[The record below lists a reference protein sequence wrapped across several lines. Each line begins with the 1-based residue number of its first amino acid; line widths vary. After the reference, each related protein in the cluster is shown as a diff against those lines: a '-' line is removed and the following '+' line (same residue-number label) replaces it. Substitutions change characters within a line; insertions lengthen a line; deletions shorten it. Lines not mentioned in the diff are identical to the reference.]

1 LTADF
6 FLNSLQFLVVQ
17 MSKAI
22 VSVKNFNPT
31 NISFAPIKRLDSGG
45 SQVYMNY
52 NYDASTRKN
61 LTVQVGTLP
70 VPYGLNV
77 FDKAGPIKYSVD
89 ISLRG
94 YDDNAKVKQV
104 YDFFNQ
110 LDEFMID
117 QGVANSKQWFK
128 SSLTRDVVK
137 AFYTPTLR
145 WAKDADGNVKP
156 YPPTV
161 KLQLRQREGKFD
173 VELYD
178 ENRNELKGVRLE
190 DVLVKGAQVTALI
203 QATSVWF
210 AGSKFGISWKAL
222 QIRMDKIPDSIRGYS
237 IQDEDDDGVVH
248 APARRV
254 PAPTYAQAPV
264 AAAAAAAAAASN
276 KFGPL
281 EDEEEDEEVEE
292 ERAFVPAPAAASRS
306 VAKPSVMSAVM
317 PSAPAPVTAFEDEDA
332 DDVEPV
338 ALPKKATVTKKA
350 IVKKVVGK

>member
-1 LTADF
+1 
-6 FLNSLQFLVVQ
+6 

-31 NISFAPIKRLDSGG
+31 NISFAPLKRLDSGG

-104 YDFFNQ
+104 FDFFTQ

-128 SSLTRDVVK
+128 ASLTRDVVK
-137 AFYTPTLR
+137 AFYTPTVR
-145 WAKDADGNVKP
+145 WAKDAEGNIKP

-178 ENRNELKGVRLE
+178 ENKNELKGVRLE

-237 IQDEDDDGVVH
+237 IQDEDDDGSAVQT
-248 APARRV
+248 RRV
-254 PAPTYAQAPV
+254 PTSSYAPAP
-264 AAAAAAAAAASN
+264 APPASSN

-281 EDEEEDEEVEE
+281 EDDDEDEQEEV
-292 ERAFVPAPAAASRS
+292 APVKAVS
-306 VAKPSVMSAVM
+306 KQSVMSAVM
-317 PSAPAPVTAFEDEDA
+317 PSAPAPAVASFQDDDDEA
-332 DDVEPV
+332 EDVEPV
-338 ALPKKATVTKKA
+338 AVPKKATVTKKA

>member
-1 LTADF
+1 
-6 FLNSLQFLVVQ
+6 

-22 VSVKNFNPT
+22 VSVKNFNPS
-31 NISFAPIKRLDSGG
+31 NISFAPLKRLDSGG
-45 SQVYMNY
+45 GQVYMNY
-52 NYDASTRKN
+52 AYDASTRKN

-94 YDDNAKVKQV
+94 YDDNAKVKQI
-104 YDFFNQ
+104 YDFFSQ

-145 WAKDADGNVKP
+145 WAKDAEGNIKP

-178 ENRNELKGVRLE
+178 ENKNELKGVRLE

-237 IQDEDDDGVVH
+237 IQDEDEDGAVVAAPTRRV
-248 APARRV
+248 APAAPA
-254 PAPTYAQAPV
+254 PAPTPS
-264 AAAAAAAAAASN
+264 SN

-281 EDEEEDEEVEE
+281 EDDDDEDAEEEEI
-292 ERAFVPAPAAASRS
+292 
-306 VAKPSVMSAVM
+306 
-317 PSAPAPVTAFEDEDA
+317 APAPVRTATKSSVMAAVMPAPAPAVDEDA
-332 DDVEPV
+332 EDVEPV
-338 ALPKKATVTKKA
+338 AVPKKATATKKA